1 MAKDILK
8 SDSQTDDVV
17 NDTFM
22 KVIRYKKKFIDTSEA
37 ERIRLLIICTRSV
50 CFNIYNRNKKIRFES
65 LESFYRNDDG
75 KDARLELS
83 DDVDLLKILV
93 DEETAAFLQNAINE
107 LNSPAREMIILK
119 YYHDMKNVEIAEFYK
134 MNPSTVN
141 TIIQRSVKQLRR
153 ELERYI

>member
-22 KVIRYKKKFIDTSEA
+22 KVIRYKKKFIDTSED